1 MTVPFFF
8 TICEEVIKAMS
19 LRDKTNALFEA
30 ASLQD
35 TTPED
40 MKSMIVELKSDPEF
54 EPTGAVPTALQGALY
69 IALMPDNDAESKRR
83 LGVIRVIANAAAEYC
98 GREYV
103 RDVLEQ
109 SISRGNPESIVKI
122 LY

>member
-1 MTVPFFF
+1 
-8 TICEEVIKAMS
+8 MS
-19 LRDKTNALFEA
+19 LKDKTNALFEA
-30 ASLQD
+30 ASSQN

-40 MKSMIVELKSDPEF
+40 MKSMIVELKSDPEI

-69 IALMPDNDAESKRR
+69 IALMPGNDAEAKRR
-83 LGVIRVIANAAAEYC
+83 LGVIRVIANAVAEYC
-98 GREYV
+98 GKKYV

-122 LY
+122 ID